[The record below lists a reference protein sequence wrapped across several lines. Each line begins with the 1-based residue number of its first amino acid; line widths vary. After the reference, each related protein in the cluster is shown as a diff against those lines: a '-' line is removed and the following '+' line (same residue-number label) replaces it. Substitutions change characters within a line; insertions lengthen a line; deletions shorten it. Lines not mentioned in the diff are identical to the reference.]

1 MPVRASTSS
10 VRVGLIGYGLAGS
23 SFHAPVIAATPGL
36 ELAAIVTGNAERQ
49 RDAAAAYP
57 AARIVE
63 SVQALWSSAK
73 EIDLV
78 VIATPNRTHV
88 PLALDALEHDLHVVV
103 DKPFAP
109 SIEDAERVIDVA
121 RKRERM
127 LTVYQNR
134 RWDGDFLTLQQ
145 LVSDG
150 MLGDVWRFE
159 SRFERWR
166 PVARGGWRESGDP
179 AEAGGLLFDLG
190 SHVID
195 QALVLFGAVTHVY
208 AEIDRRREGMQVD
221 DDVCVIM
228 THANGVYSHVFMS
241 AVAADM
247 GPRFRVLGSR
257 AAYVKW
263 GMDPQE
269 AKLRDGLRPDDED
282 FGLEP
287 REQWGKIGAGDEAR
301 PVPTLPGD
309 YRRFY
314 AGVLRAV
321 REEASPPVS
330 PREAV
335 ASLAIIEAARKSATQ
350 HRVIAL

>member
-1 MPVRASTSS
+1 MPVHASPPS

-36 ELAAIVTGNAERQ
+36 ELTAIVTGNAARQ
-49 RDAAAAYP
+49 HDAAAAYP
-57 AARIVE
+57 AARIVD
-63 SVQALWSSAK
+63 SAQALWSHAT
-73 EIDLV
+73 EIDVV

-88 PLALDALEHDLHVVV
+88 PLALDALGHDVHVVV

-166 PVARGGWRESGDP
+166 PIPKGGWRESGDP

-195 QALVLFGAVTHVY
+195 QALVLFGTVTHVF

-221 DDVCVIM
+221 DDVCVMM

-241 AVAADM
+241 AVAADR

-269 AKLRDGLRPDDED
+269 AKLRDGRRPDSDD
-282 FGLEP
+282 FGVEP
-287 REQWGKIGAGDEAR
+287 CEQWGKIGAGEEAR

-321 REEASPPVS
+321 RGESPPPVS
-330 PREAV
+330 PHDAV
-335 ASLAIIEAARKSATQ
+335 ASLAIIEAARRSAT
-350 HRVIAL
+350 HRRVVEL